1 MKLYIVGFGAGNSG
15 GMTLDARSALLESDL
30 IVGYDTYIR
39 LLKGIFPDK
48 EYMSTGMRREKE
60 RVLIALEEAKK
71 RTVSLVCSGDPE
83 LYGMAGLAIEL
94 GAENPD
100 VEITVIAGVTAAFS
114 GGALLGAPLT
124 NDAVIISLSDLLTP
138 REKIEKRLRCAAEAD
153 MVTVLYN
160 PSSKTRAD
168 YLKRACDI
176 FLEYR
181 PESTVCGIARLIGRE
196 GQETR
201 TLTLA
206 ELRDTPTDM
215 FTTVFIG
222 NSDTSLI
229 NGKMV
234 TSRGYR
240 DE

>member
-1 MKLYIVGFGAGNSG
+1 MKLNIVGFGAGNSG
-15 GMTLDARSALLESDL
+15 GMTLDARSALLESTL
-30 IVGYDTYIR
+30 IVGYDTYIK
-39 LLKGIFPDK
+39 LLKDIFPEK
-48 EYMSTGMRREKE
+48 EYLSTGMRRERE
-60 RVLIALEEAKK
+60 RVIIALEKAREQ
-71 RTVSLVCSGDPE
+71 TVSLVCSGDPE

-94 GAENPD
+94 GADFPE
-100 VEITVIAGVTAAFS
+100 VEITVVPGVSAAFS

-138 REKIEKRLRCAAEAD
+138 REKIENRLRCAAQAD

-160 PSSKTRAD
+160 PSSKNRAD

-181 PESTVCGIARLIGRE
+181 PADTVCGITRLIGRE
-196 GQETR
+196 GQEAR
-201 TLTLA
+201 TMTLA
-206 ELRDTPTDM
+206 ELRETQTDM

-222 NSDTSLI
+222 NSETSLI

-240 DE
+240 NE

>member
-15 GMTLDARSALLESDL
+15 GMTLDARSALLESGL
-30 IVGYDTYIR
+30 IVGYDTYIK
-39 LLKGIFPDK
+39 LLKDIFPNK
-48 EYMSTGMRREKE
+48 EYLSTGMRRERE
-60 RVLIALEEAKK
+60 RVLIALEKAREQ
-71 RTVSLVCSGDPE
+71 TVSLVCSGDPE

-94 GAENPD
+94 GADSPD
-100 VEITVIAGVTAAFS
+100 VDITVVAGVSAAFS

-124 NDAVIISLSDLLTP
+124 NDVTIISLSDLLTP
-138 REKIEKRLRCAAEAD
+138 REKIEKRLRFAAQSD

-181 PESTVCGIARLIGRE
+181 PADTVCGTARLIGRE

-201 TLTLA
+201 TMTLA
-206 ELRDTPTDM
+206 ELRETQTDM
-215 FTTVFIG
+215 LTTVFIG

-240 DE
+240 NE

>member
-15 GMTLDARSALLESDL
+15 GMTLDARSALHESDL

>member
-1 MKLYIVGFGAGNSG
+1 MKLYIVGFGAGSSG
-15 GMTLDARSALLESDL
+15 DMTLDARSALLESDL

-39 LLKGIFPDK
+39 LLKDIFPDK